1 MARRG
6 IRSQE
11 GRGSLPGVDET
22 IHIRPM
28 TPIDAQ
34 WWRSHRAILYEQT
47 ALELEQEVARYF
59 GDGLPGVDIAL
70 VAELGTTRVGFAE
83 LSIRAYAE
91 GCSSDNVGYL
101 EGWYVEE
108 SHRHVGQ
115 ALVEAAEQQWAR
127 KRGCT
132 ARLASDT
139 EATSS
144 TQAHLAAVSRTRGG
158 SRRFARRSSEI
169 AAPRRSRRVRP
180 QMGVMM
186 RCE

>member
-1 MARRG
+1 
-6 IRSQE
+6 
-11 GRGSLPGVDET
+11 
-22 IHIRPM
+22 M

-101 EGWYVEE
+101 EGWYVEA
-108 SHRHVGQ
+108 SHRHRHIGR
-115 ALVEAAEQQWAR
+115 ALVEAAEQWAR

-132 ARLASDT
+132 ELASDT
-139 EATSS
+139 GVDNTVSA
-144 TQAHLAAVSRTRGG
+144 QAHLACGFEDTGRIQTFRKALV
-158 SRRFARRSSEI
+158 
-169 AAPRRSRRVRP
+169 
-180 QMGVMM
+180 
-186 RCE
+186 